1 MGLIQTSYTSSYK
14 LLEVYSLVCLMA
26 PEKAPDTLLLLLLKL
41 LGSTFSQVLETTGSS
56 ICEEVM
62 GVNTRR
68 ELGF

>member
-1 MGLIQTSYTSSYK
+1 
-14 LLEVYSLVCLMA
+14 MA

-41 LGSTFSQVLETTGSS
+41 LGSTLSQVLETTGSS